1 MCTNSPPDPPRE
13 APPNPLAQSWVVHGY
28 ASGANSNQECSLCW
42 RPCCLGPNFEFGVR
56 GHVSNKAPSVFF
68 APTGHP
74 FQGLLLL
81 ESTLR
86 FRIYAA
92 AQHGG
97 THHGD
102 SDPWC
107 VASKVAS
114 LAQSSRCFSHSLE
127 QSSIGFFSHLPV
139 TCFRVVSSL
148 KARYGSGY
156 TLRTQHGG
164 RITGTPS
171 RGA

>member
-1 MCTNSPPDPPRE
+1 M
-13 APPNPLAQSWVVHGY
+13 HGY

-127 QSSIGFFSHLPV
+127 QSSIGFFFAPTGHPIQGRFLLESASLSSPV
-139 TCFRVVSSL
+139 VPCRPRLSSPVF
-148 KARYGSGY
+148 
-156 TLRTQHGG
+156 LRRPLSSSYFQ
-164 RITGTPS
+164 I
-171 RGA
+171 